1 VRIPGNTGAWKKWLA
16 AIVGGL
22 LVAGAAAFGLSVVF
36 DGGSQN
42 PFINAGEGQNLAGQ
56 PHDLLSSPQ
65 PQGSTSSS
73 ATSPSQRFE
82 RIVQDGWLINCAMA
96 NGKKTCS
103 AVHQVLGKE
112 QRQVV
117 FAWAVGRNAQGAPA
131 MIFRTPTGVQ
141 IQNGVEFKLG
151 NAPARK
157 IDYIMCNPQSCMAAM
172 PVNDGVV
179 REAMSALN
187 GNAVATVT
195 GADGRAVD
203 FTMPVKGIDKVLAAI
218 RG

>member
-1 VRIPGNTGAWKKWLA
+1 VQIPGNTGAWKKWLA
-16 AIVGGL
+16 AVIGGL
-22 LVAGAAAFGLSVVF
+22 ALAGAAAFGLSVMF
-36 DGGSQN
+36 DGGTQN
-42 PFINAGEGQNLAGQ
+42 PFTNEGQNLASQ
-56 PHDLLSSPQ
+56 PHDLSSPQ
-65 PQGSTSSS
+65 PQGSTSSG

-82 RIVQDGWLINCAMA
+82 RIVQDGWVINCAIA
-96 NGKKTCS
+96 NGKKTCN

-117 FAWAVGRNAQGAPA
+117 FAWAVSRNAQGAPA

-157 IDYIMCNPQSCMAAM
+157 IDYIMCNTQSCMAAM

-179 REAMSALN
+179 REAMGALN

-195 GADGRAVD
+195 GADGRAVS
-203 FTMPVKGIDKVLAAI
+203 FTMPVKGIDKVLAAV